1 MLKKVVKNIG
11 TDCYILP
18 SSVHDLVILSTET
31 FSESSRLRTLV
42 KDTNFEHVR
51 LSDRLSDNIY
61 RFSIVDG
68 SLTCVTEESEAAS

>member
-1 MLKKVVKNIG
+1 M
-11 TDCYILP
+11 
-18 SSVHDLVILSTET
+18 
-31 FSESSRLRTLV
+31 